1 MASTNLAQTGNP
13 GFQAADE
20 QSRAIIRE
28 SLDETLFVEAS
39 AGTGKTTSLVDRVVN
54 LVASGRTTLDR
65 LAAITFTE
73 SAAAE
78 LRDRIRQQLELAGDD
93 DTRGE
98 EERRRC
104 RQGAADLDQA
114 AIRTLHAFAAQL
126 LHERPLEAGL
136 PPAFETTDEIAA
148 GIRFNEA
155 WNAWLDAALSEGS
168 ELTIPIAIGITL
180 GMGLDQLKSV
190 AQEFHHNYTDLIDT
204 SFGPWVPPP
213 TGATQQIVKNTPEL
227 ERLCEYSNLGTEDRL
242 YAHIHAKLPALHR
255 LAAAPEGS
263 PAAYRQL
270 TRVLSLRAGNRGRVP
285 DWEKDPV
292 TGRSACTALKTLLSD
307 LDKAATEELLLARR
321 ASLLPILESLREFAL
336 EYTEQR
342 RTEGRAEFHDL
353 LVWARD
359 LLRDNLDVR
368 DHFRGR
374 FSHLLIDEAQDTDPI
389 QTEIAMFLAEA
400 LVGSS
405 EPRQRPTSWDEVTPQ
420 QGKLFVVGDPKQSI
434 YRFRRADVAQML
446 RLQQQMD
453 LSGGSKVSLV
463 QNFRSQEKL
472 VTWVNHVFSFWM
484 NKGKT
489 EGEGEAE
496 GQDFGQAEYEQM
508 YPRWQGDTGSPVQP
522 QVWALA
528 NEASDKRI
536 GPVRQQESADIA
548 ALLNQIVSQQW
559 QVLDEEA
566 TRSNG
571 EETYRP
577 ARFSDIC
584 ILMPRRTGLGTLER
598 GLEAQDVPYR
608 LESASLI
615 FETQEIRDL
624 LNCLRAIDNPA
635 NEVATVAAL
644 RSPAFGCSDV
654 DLFVH
659 YDSGGRFDY
668 LANLANIPEGP
679 VSDAFAVLRRFHED
693 RLAGSIG
700 ALIDRFVRDRMLME
714 VAVGHPRMRE
724 QWRRYRFMVERAW
737 QFAAAGGNSLRAFVE
752 WVEDQISE
760 HARVSEAPVPESDE
774 EAVRVMTI
782 HAAKG
787 LEFPVVILTGINS
800 GPRAGSDSVMFDR
813 QRGRV
818 EVGLGSQDKRI
829 STEGFEALAEAEKS
843 MSEAEG
849 VRLMYVAATR
859 ARDHL
864 VLSLRRTDNDGG
876 AKSHAGQIAE
886 FLEGD
891 PSLWTEIA
899 PTTPSDLTDSDPQLP
914 AASQDG
920 TSLHEHSVEALRQ
933 WQGERKSLFDEVGR
947 PSSAAAT
954 ALGRAKD
961 DTTEDKPEQQSDEPW
976 KIGRAGTGV
985 GRAVH
990 AVLQTVDLAT
1000 GEGIPE
1006 RARAQA
1012 AAEGVLDREQDIV
1025 HLCQVAVSSD
1035 VVKRAVASGRLW
1047 REVPVA
1053 IGTGS
1058 GSLHGFIDL
1067 LFEEPDG
1074 LVVVDYKTDS
1084 VRANETLEAVQR
1096 YRLQGGAYAH
1106 AIQQLTGKP
1115 VKEAIFL
1122 YLQPRQEEPL
1132 PNLPAA
1138 MQDAQAQAEA
1148 LLGATTA

>member
-1 MASTNLAQTGNP
+1 MTSAQP
-13 GFQAADE
+13 SPPSSPAFQAADE
-20 QSRAIIRE
+20 QSRAVIRE
-28 SLDETLFVEAS
+28 NLDDTLFVEAS

-54 LVASGRTTLDR
+54 LVATGRSTLDR

-78 LRDRIRQQLELAGDD
+78 LRDRVRQQLELAGEDES
-93 DTRGE
+93 RSE

-155 WNAWLDAALSEGS
+155 WNAWLDSALDEGS
-168 ELTIPIAIGITL
+168 ELATPLAIGLTL
-180 GMGLDQLKSV
+180 GMSLDQLK
-190 AQEFHHNYTDLIDT
+190 AAAMEFHRNYTDLADT
-204 SFGPWVPPP
+204 TFGPWVLP
-213 TGATQQIVKNTPEL
+213 ATAASQMIVDASPEL
-227 ERLCEYSNLGTEDRL
+227 ERLCRYSNQGMSDRL
-242 YAHIHAKLPALHR
+242 YAFINAKLPALRR
-255 LAAAPEGS
+255 LAYADPGS
-263 PAAYRQL
+263 PAAFRL
-270 TRVLSLRAGNRGRVP
+270 LGRVLPIRAGNRGRQS
-285 DWEKDPV
+285 DWDTDPV
-292 TGRSACTALKTLLSD
+292 SGRNACAALKTFLTD
-307 LDKAATEELLLARR
+307 LDEAVSEEMTVARR
-321 ASLLPILESLREFAL
+321 AALLPVLESLREFAL
-336 EYTEQR
+336 QYANQR
-342 RTEGRAEFHDL
+342 REEGRAEFHDL
-353 LVWARD
+353 LVWARN

-368 DHFRGR
+368 DHFRDR

-389 QTEIAMFLAEA
+389 QTEIAMFL
-400 LVGSS
+400 S
-405 EPRQRPTSWDEVTPQ
+405 ESIAGGDGGNSRPTSWEEVTPE

-446 RLQQQMD
+446 RLQKQME
-453 LSGGSKVSLV
+453 LAGGSRVSLV

-472 VTWVNHVFSFWM
+472 VTWVNRVFAEWM
-484 NKGKT
+484 
-489 EGEGEAE
+489 GEGEVE
-496 GQDFGQAEYEQM
+496 GSDFSQAIYEGM
-508 YPRWQGDTGSPVQP
+508 YPRWQGDTGSPFQP

-528 NEASDKRI
+528 NEASGTRI
-536 GPVRQQESADIA
+536 GPVRQQESADIT
-548 ALLNQIVSQQW
+548 ALLNQIVSQEW

-566 TRSNG
+566 TRNG
-571 EETYRP
+571 GQETYRA

-584 ILMPRRTGLGTLER
+584 ILMPRRTALAILER
-598 GLEAQDVPYR
+598 GLEVQDVPYR

-624 LNCLRAIDNPA
+624 VNCLRAIDNPA
-635 NEVATVAAL
+635 NQVATVAAL

-659 YDSGGRFDY
+659 HEGGGRFDY
-668 LANLANIPEGP
+668 LADPTTQPEGM
-679 VSDAFAVLRRFHED
+679 VRDALAVLRSFHQD
-693 RLAGSIG
+693 RHSGSIG
-700 ALIDRFVRDRMLME
+700 ALIDRFVRERMLME

-737 QFAAAGGNSLRAFVE
+737 QFTAAGGSSLRAFVE
-752 WVEDQISE
+752 WVEDQMSE

-787 LEFPVVILTGINS
+787 LEFPIVVLTGINS
-800 GPRAGSDSVMFDR
+800 GRSGGSERVLFDR
-813 QRGRV
+813 SRGRV
-818 EVGLGSQDKRI
+818 EVGLGGQQHRM
-829 STEGFEALAEAEKS
+829 STAGFEELVEAERK

-864 VLSLRRTDNDGG
+864 VLSLRRTDNNDGVKSDAG
-876 AKSHAGQIAE
+876 RIAK
-886 FLEGD
+886 FLEGH
-891 PSLWTEIA
+891 PSLWTEI
-899 PTTPSDLTDSDPQLP
+899 TPDATPDATGTDSGDPST
-914 AASQDG
+914 SQYIP
-920 TSLHEHSVEALRQ
+920 SLQEHSLESLRQ
-933 WQGERKSLFDEVGR
+933 WEDERESLFDVVGR

-954 ALGRAKD
+954 ALGRPKED
-961 DTTEDKPEQQSDEPW
+961 PTEDKPEQESNEPW
-976 KIGRAGTGV
+976 RIGRAGTGR

-1000 GEGIPE
+1000 GDGIPE
-1006 RARAQA
+1006 RSRAQA
-1012 AAEGVLDREQDIV
+1012 AAEGVPDYEQDIV
-1025 HLCQVAVSSD
+1025 QLCRNAVESE
-1035 VVKRAVASGRLW
+1035 VVKRAVASERYW

-1053 IGTGS
+1053 VGMGG

-1084 VRANETLEAVQR
+1084 VRAKETAEAVQR

-1122 YLQPRQEEPL
+1122 YLRSRTEEPL
-1132 PNLPAA
+1132 PNLPQA
-1138 MQDAQAQAEA
+1138 MHDAQAAADA
-1148 LLGATTA
+1148 LLGASSE